1 MLNGFTAGLL
11 LITISELG
19 DKSFFIVMLLAMRHP
34 WHWVFMGAIAA
45 LSLMTVLSV
54 LMGEVIGLLPQEY
67 THYGAI
73 ALFCFFGIKLLWD
86 ASQMPAD
93 AEAAEVAAAA
103 AAVDQADAK
112 LSKNAA
118 GRAIILEA
126 AGLTFLTEWG
136 DRTQFATITLAAA
149 NNPIGVTA
157 GAILGHAICTLIA
170 IAGGSIV
177 AGHLSER
184 FVTAIGGLLFLLFGF
199 LTWQAGF

>member
-1 MLNGFTAGLL
+1 MLHGFTAGLL
-11 LITISELG
+11 LITVSELG

-34 WHWVFMGAIAA
+34 RHWVFVGAIAA

-54 LMGEVIGLLPQEY
+54 LMGELIGLLPANY

-73 ALFCFFGIKLLWD
+73 ALFCVFGLKLLWN
-86 ASQMPAD
+86 ASQMPAN
-93 AEAAEVAAAA
+93 AEVTEVAAAA
-103 AAVDQADAK
+103 VAVDQADAK
-112 LSKNAA
+112 LAKTAA

-136 DRTQFATITLAAA
+136 DRTQLATITLAAA
-149 NNPIGVTA
+149 NNPIAVTA

-170 IAGGSIV
+170 IAGGSLV
-177 AGHLSER
+177 AGRISER
-184 FVTAIGGLLFLLFGF
+184 WITAIGGVLFLVFGL

>member
-1 MLNGFTAGLL
+1 MLHGFTAGLL
-11 LITISELG
+11 LITVSELG

-34 WHWVFMGAIAA
+34 RHWVFVGAIAA
-45 LSLMTVLSV
+45 LSIMTVLSV
-54 LMGEVIGLLPQEY
+54 LMGEVISLLPHKY

-73 ALFCFFGIKLLWD
+73 SLFCLFGLKLLWD

-93 AEAAEVAAAA
+93 AEVAEVAAAA

-112 LSKNAA
+112 LSKTAA

-136 DRTQFATITLAAA
+136 DRTQLATITLAAA

-157 GAILGHAICTLIA
+157 GAILGHTICTLIA
-170 IAGGSIV
+170 IVGSSLV
-177 AGHLSER
+177 AGRISER
-184 FVTAIGGLLFLLFGF
+184 YVTAIGGGLFLVFGF
-199 LTWQAGF
+199 LTWQAGV